1 MSLFLVDGHALAYR
15 SYYAFIRKPL
25 VNSKGEETS
34 AVFGFLKTLLAILER
49 YGPSHIAVVFDSR
62 EATFRSGLYA
72 EYKANRPEMP
82 ESLSAQIARLFEVL
96 EAMSIPTL
104 ALPGYEA
111 DDIIATLSKRFG
123 GELPVRIV
131 SGDKDLFQVV
141 DDKVHVIRPGKMG
154 SPDDEFDAE
163 RLRDSFGLSP
173 RQFIDYQ
180 ALMGDATDN
189 VPGVPGVGEKT
200 ALKLVTDFGS
210 LEGVYSALDSIV
222 PESLRKKLADGKDQ
236 AFLSRD
242 LVRLD
247 TAAPVE
253 VSVEDLRRR
262 TPDAAKLKRI
272 FEDLEFSAFADS
284 FTGGVAPADGTRGGK
299 LPVQR
304 YAAVDTPDAL
314 SALAAKLARVDEFA
328 VDVEASELD
337 PMRAVLAGIS
347 LAWEEGE
354 AYYVPVKSRFED
366 ELTIFAAVTES
377 PGLPADQVKG
387 ALAPILADP
396 GKRKI
401 GQNIKYDAIVLAN
414 AGLPLAGISF
424 DTMLASY
431 CLHPARRSHGL
442 DSLAGEVLG
451 HEMIPFKSLFD
462 PRAKKKDIRLVP
474 LRIVSEYACEDA
486 DFTLRLKRVFE
497 PLLEASQVESLFRDV
512 EMPLSLVLTRMEMRG
527 VALDAGFLRELSG
540 RLTSKLGEIEQSVYD
555 QAGERFNI
563 NSTAKL
569 QEIFFRKLG
578 LKPSSKTKTG
588 YSTDVDVLKSLA
600 GEHPLPAL
608 VLEYRTIAKLKG
620 TYVDALPKLVNPST
634 GRVHT
639 SYNQAV
645 TTTGRLSSSDPNLQ
659 NIPIR
664 TPLGREIRKAF
675 VSRGDD
681 WVLLDADY
689 SQIELR
695 IMAHLSR
702 DAELMKAF
710 AEDADVHRRTAA
722 RIMGV
727 APEEVSDEM
736 RSRAKTVNF
745 GIMYGMGARGLAQ
758 SLGIEVEE
766 AKKFID
772 DYFKGYPGV
781 RRFIDETIAMARR
794 EKAVAT
800 LLGRVRQI
808 PDITSSDRRAQAFA
822 ERTAVNTPIQGTA
835 ADIIK
840 AAMVVIDRK
849 LEERG
854 LRARMIMQVHDELLF
869 DVPREELEE
878 ARSIVVDGM
887 ENAIRLDVPL
897 KADVGVGRN
906 WLEAHT

>member
-25 VNSKGEETS
+25 VNSRGEETS
-34 AVFGFLKTLLAILER
+34 AVFGFVKTILGLLDR
-49 YGPSHIAVVFDSR
+49 YQPTHFAVVFDSR
-62 EATFRSGLYA
+62 EATFRSGLYPD
-72 EYKANRPEMP
+72 YKANRPEMP
-82 ESLSAQIARLFEVL
+82 ESLAAQITRIFEVL
-96 EAMSIPTL
+96 EAMSIPSL
-104 ALPGYEA
+104 AVPGFEA
-111 DDIIATLSKRFG
+111 DDIIATLSGRFR
-123 GELPVRIV
+123 GEMPVRIV
-131 SGDKDLFQVV
+131 STDKDLFQVV
-141 DDKVHVIRPGKMG
+141 GERVHIVRPGKG
-154 SPDDEFDAE
+154 GLPDEEIDAQK
-163 RLRDSFGLSP
+163 LRSAYGLTP
-173 RQFIDYQ
+173 EQFVDFQ

-200 ALKLVTDFGS
+200 ARKLITDFGS
-210 LEGVYSALDSIV
+210 LDGVYSGLGSIE
-222 PESLRKKLADGKDQ
+222 PKSLRKKLADGKNH
-236 AFLSRD
+236 AVLSRD

-247 TAAPVE
+247 A
-253 VSVEDLRRR
+253 SVPIELGAGDLRRR
-262 TPDAAKLKRI
+262 DCDADKLRKI
-272 FEDLEFSAFADS
+272 FEDLEFSALMEAVS
-284 FTGGVAPADGTRGGK
+284 KSAKPVEEKPA
-299 LPVQR
+299 QR
-304 YAAVDTPDAL
+304 YRTVDTEETL
-314 SALAAKLARVDEFA
+314 VELAAKLSGRDEFA

-347 LAWEEGE
+347 FAWQEGE
-354 AYYVPVKSRFED
+354 AFYVPVLSMID
-366 ELTIFAAVTES
+366 SELTIFSAASAS
-377 PGLPADQVKG
+377 PGLPLDRVREVLG
-387 ALAPILADP
+387 PVLADP
-396 GKRKI
+396 SIRKI
-401 GQNIKYDAIVLAN
+401 GQNIKYDAIVFAN
-414 AGLPLAGISF
+414 ALMPLDGVSF

-442 DSLAGEVLG
+442 DNLARELFG
-451 HEMIPFKSLFD
+451 HEMITFKSLFD
-462 PRAKKKDIRLVP
+462 PRSKRKDIRVVP
-474 LRIVSEYACEDA
+474 LKTVSDYACEDA
-486 DFTLRLKRVFE
+486 DYTLRLKNVFE
-497 PLLEASQVESLFRDV
+497 PLLESSQVKKLFRDV
-512 EMPLSLVLTRMEMRG
+512 EMPLSLVLTKMEMSG
-527 VALDAGFLRELSG
+527 VTLDTGFLRGLSG
-540 RLTSKLGEIEQSVYD
+540 ELTAKLSEIEQSIYD

-563 NSTAKL
+563 NSTARL
-569 QEIFFRKLG
+569 QEILFRKLG
-578 LKPSSKTKTG
+578 LRPSSKTKTG

-608 VLEYRTIAKLKG
+608 LLEYRTIAKLKS
-620 TYVDALPKLVNPST
+620 TYVDALPKLVNPAT

-664 TPLGREIRKAF
+664 TSVGRQMRKAF
-675 VSRGDD
+675 ITREADS
-681 WVLLDADY
+681 VLLDADY

-727 APEEVSDEM
+727 RPEEVSDEM

-758 SLGIEVEE
+758 SLGIEVGE

-772 DYFKGYPGV
+772 DYFESYPGV
-781 RRFIDETIAMARR
+781 RRFIDETVARARR
-794 EKAVAT
+794 DKAVTT
-800 LLGRVRQI
+800 LLGRVRQL

-840 AAMVVIDRK
+840 TAMVEIDRR
-849 LEERG
+849 LGARR

-869 DVPREELEE
+869 DVPSAELAEV
-878 ARSIVVDGM
+878 RSIVEDGM
-887 ENAIRLDVPL
+887 ENAIHLEVPL
-897 KADVGVGRN
+897 KADIGVGRN

>member
-34 AVFGFLKTLLAILER
+34 AVFGFVKTLLGILDK
-49 YGPSHIAVVFDSR
+49 YGPTHIAVVFDSR
-62 EATFRSGLYA
+62 EATFRSALYA

-82 ESLSAQIARLFEVL
+82 ESLSAQMVRIIEVL
-96 EAMSIPTL
+96 AAMCIPSL
-104 ALPGYEA
+104 AVPGYEA
-111 DDIIATLSKRFG
+111 DDIIATLSRRFA
-123 GELPVRIV
+123 GEVPVRIV

-141 DDKVHVIRPGKMG
+141 GEKVRLIRPGKSG
-154 SPDDEFDAE
+154 LPDDEFDAE
-163 RLRDSFGLSP
+163 KVHALYGLTP
-173 RQFIDYQ
+173 AQFIDYQ

-189 VPGVPGVGEKT
+189 VSGVPGVGEKT
-200 ALKLVTDFGS
+200 ALKLITDFGS
-210 LEGVYSALDSIV
+210 LDGVYSALDSIE
-222 PESLRKKLADGKDQ
+222 PATLRKKLSDGKKQ

-247 TAAPVE
+247 TAVPIE
-253 VSVEDLRRR
+253 LSVEDLRRK
-262 TPDAAKLKRI
+262 TADAAKLKRI
-272 FEDLEFSAFADS
+272 FEDLEFSGFADAFMAS
-284 FTGGVAPADGTRGGK
+284 ETPAEK
-299 LPVQR
+299 QPVQR
-304 YAAVDTPDAL
+304 YRAVDRAESLAD
-314 SALAAKLARVDEFA
+314 LAARLSRQDEFA

-347 LAWEEGE
+347 FAWEEGE
-354 AYYVPVKSRFED
+354 AYYVPVKSRVED
-366 ELTIFAAVTES
+366 DLTMFSSATES
-377 PGLPADQVKG
+377 PGLPLEDVRS
-387 ALAPILADP
+387 ALAPVLADP
-396 GKRKI
+396 AKRKI
-401 GQNIKYDAIVLAN
+401 GQNIKYDAIVLGS

-442 DSLAGEVLG
+442 DNLARELFG
-451 HEMIPFKSLFD
+451 HEMITFKSLFD
-462 PRAKKKDIRLVP
+462 PRAKRKDIRLVP
-474 LRIVSEYACEDA
+474 LRIVSDYACEDA
-486 DFTLRLKRVFE
+486 DFTLRIKNVFE
-497 PLLEASQVESLFRDV
+497 PLLEASQVKSLFRDV
-512 EMPLSLVLTRMEMRG
+512 EMPLSLVLTRMEMSG
-527 VALDAGFLRELSG
+527 VALDTAVLRDLSG
-540 RLTSKLGEIEQSVYD
+540 GLTAKLAEIEQSVYD

-563 NSTAKL
+563 NSTARL
-569 QEIFFRKLG
+569 QEILFRKLG

-600 GEHPLPAL
+600 GEHPLPAF
-608 VLEYRTIAKLKG
+608 VLEYRTIAKLES
-620 TYVDALPKLVNPST
+620 TYVDALPKLVNPAT

-675 VSRGDD
+675 VARGAD

-727 APEEVSDEM
+727 RPEDVSDEM

-758 SLGIEVEE
+758 SLGIEVDE
-766 AKKFID
+766 ARRFID
-772 DYFKGYPGV
+772 DYFRGYPGV
-781 RRFIDETIAMARR
+781 RRFIDDTIAKARR
-794 EKAVAT
+794 EKAVTT
-800 LLGRVRQI
+800 LLGRVRQL

-840 AAMVVIDRK
+840 TAMVVIDRR

-869 DVPREELEE
+869 DVPREELDEV
-878 ARSIVVDGM
+878 RSIVVDGM

-897 KADVGVGRN
+897 KADVGIGRN